1 MYKIHRFAEML
12 MNYKQCI
19 EKYGSQYQLDKVLS
33 AKQVFQLEKGV
44 YSDKKYE
51 NELGILRFKYPNA
64 VITMDSAFYFHD
76 LTDTIP
82 EKTVMAT
89 NRGSA
94 KISDSR
100 VIQRFENS
108 DTLMLGAI
116 EADYHDSKILIYSKE
131 RMLVELLRNK
141 NVMPFD
147 LYKEVLGNY
156 RKQIYDL
163 NFRDIEDYA
172 ERIPKSQ
179 MILKALQL
187 EVM

>member
-1 MYKIHRFAEML
+1 MYSD
-12 MNYKQCI
+12 
-19 EKYGSQYQLDKVLS
+19 EKYES
-33 AKQVFQLEKGV
+33 
-44 YSDKKYE
+44 
-51 NELGILRFKYPNA
+51 ELAILRFKYPNA

-108 DTLMLGAI
+108 DTLMLGAVDT
-116 EADYHDSKILIYSKE
+116 EYQGAKILMYNKE

-156 RKQIYDL
+156 RNQIYDL

-172 ERIPKSQ
+172 ERMPKSQ
-179 MILKALQL
+179 MIMKALQL

>member
-1 MYKIHRFAEML
+1 

-19 EKYGSQYQLDKVLS
+19 EKYKSQYQLDKALS
-33 AKQVFQLEKGV
+33 EKKIFQLEKGV
-44 YSDKKYE
+44 YSNKKYE
-51 NELGILRFKYPNA
+51 NELAILRFKYPNA
-64 VITMDSAFYFHD
+64 VITMDSAFYFHN
-76 LTDTIP
+76 LTDMIP
-82 EKTVMAT
+82 EKTIMAT

-94 KISDSR
+94 KITDSR

-108 DTLMLGAI
+108 DTLMLGAV
-116 EADYHDSKILIYSKE
+116 ETEYQGSKILMYNKE

-172 ERIPKSQ
+172 EKIPKSQ
-179 MILKALQL
+179 MIMKALQL